1 MKTQSEQKGV
11 SEGES
16 QRCML
21 RVDRG
26 RVAQRFAG
34 HRRGFD
40 CIRAQETDSGKPEA
54 KGHGVFR
61 KERKEKRSSN
71 FITIYS

>member
-16 QRCML
+16 QRYVL

-26 RVAQRFAG
+26 RVAQRLAG
-34 HRRGFD
+34 HCREFNY
-40 CIRAQETDSGKPEA
+40 IRVQETDNRKPEA
-54 KGHGVFR
+54 KGHGGLQ
-61 KERKEKRSSN
+61 ERKKREKKQ
-71 FITIYS
+71 